1 MVSSC
6 FLNRKRRS
14 AMVWSC
20 HGLVHRLWLSW
31 ARVEMKLFN
40 LEGLSFLPS
49 LGGTALA
56 AWGSATIC
64 RYLLW
69 QFLVFLCN
77 PRWWTLWCNVQTC
90 VKCWFKPKHTKNN
103 QKQTKLW
110 KLISSASGASALHW
124 YHSPSPNFPAMLDS
138 NWLASC
144 LGEELRSIRSTCIR
158 MRAMCH
164 SPLLSLNV
172 PQWLNN
178 NYIITTWYYMQLII
192 NTLHSYASGDRWAHT
207 DPLPIPYALPD
218 FLLDMWHKFPPP
230 PRIEVT

>member
-1 MVSSC
+1 
-6 FLNRKRRS
+6 
-14 AMVWSC
+14 
-20 HGLVHRLWLSW
+20 
-31 ARVEMKLFN
+31 
-40 LEGLSFLPS
+40 
-49 LGGTALA
+49 
-56 AWGSATIC
+56 
-64 RYLLW
+64 
-69 QFLVFLCN
+69 
-77 PRWWTLWCNVQTC
+77 
-90 VKCWFKPKHTKNN
+90 
-103 QKQTKLW
+103 
-110 KLISSASGASALHW
+110 
-124 YHSPSPNFPAMLDS
+124 MLDS